1 MNEQIRQLRHYQAI
15 KARLNSGKG
24 ERWEPRVILRFDEDA
39 ADVAFDWDKIQL
51 SILDE
56 VCAEFSLERCDIL
69 APRDPRDN
77 FDARLTLYMR
87 FYRELSM
94 NYEEI
99 ADLIGRDRSSVRRL
113 IQRNLD
119 MPDITIQKRFPW

>member
-24 ERWEPRVILRFDEDA
+24 ERWEPRVILRFDEDE
-39 ADVAFDWDKIQL
+39 ADVAFDWDQVQL
-51 SILDE
+51 GILDDI
-56 VCAEFSLERCDIL
+56 CAEFSLTRHDVL
-69 APRDPRDN
+69 APKDPRDN
-77 FDARLTLYMR
+77 FEPRLTLYMR

-113 IQRNLD
+113 IQRNLS
-119 MPDITIQKRFPW
+119 MPYPSDQPRFQW